1 MNANKARIKQVR
13 KLGFRIYTSR
23 LKAIWLAWLFSRIN
37 QEVNWVVKEPEGYMV
52 INIRIWE
59 LLNKLGKK
67 SGVKKITERDLNN
80 KCVYRSHPKSWGR
93 LKVNP
98 NQRLQIVDR

>member
-1 MNANKARIKQVR
+1 MNQNTARLKQVR
-13 KLGFRIYTSR
+13 KLGFRIYTSK

-67 SGVKKITERDLNN
+67 AGSKKITERDLNN
-80 KCVYRSHPKSWGR
+80 KCVYRGFPKTWGR
-93 LKVNP
+93 LKVNAS
-98 NQRLQIVDR
+98 QKLQIVER